1 MSGPVENLE
10 AVAVMP
16 PPRYRDAHSGLRAP
30 AQLPI
35 AAALALLLSICA
47 GAAVLAVQGQR
58 HAADAAREETIDDA
72 ASVLRD
78 KLLAAESG
86 QRGFLVTGRTALL
99 APYQAAREPIAT
111 ALDRLDTALAG
122 EPSRAAIA
130 RTLRGRVQRKLD
142 EMEHSV
148 ALNAGGQPEAAVAL
162 LNTRLG
168 EQLDSEIES
177 TLGTLQKSVGVAR
190 RAASARQE
198 RSTHLLLLAIAGAA
212 AGAIFMA
219 GLAARELRR
228 HLRLLHK
235 RESQLDRL
243 VESLEARVARRTRAL
258 EDANQRFQIALD
270 SAQVTVFSQHRDLT
284 YGWISQAF
292 REFSP
297 EQIVGLRDADI
308 MPAETAARLDAL
320 KRQVI
325 ETGEPA
331 RAEIRVD
338 FPPATI
344 WYDLHLVPTRGADG
358 AVNGL
363 VGGAAEISE
372 RKHYE
377 THVRMLMREVTHR
390 SKNLLAVVQALMR
403 QTAARAET
411 IEDFSVTFGARLDSL
426 AGAYDLLIKDDWRG
440 TTMDQL
446 VRSQL
451 GRFAVAQE
459 TQIEISGPSVRVPP
473 DATQNI
479 GMALHELATNAA
491 RYGALSVPSGRVRI
505 HWQVEADEAGAP
517 ACRMWWEESGGPVVR
532 APGKKG
538 FGQVVIERTV
548 ARAVG
553 GQVTLEYD
561 PEGIKWMLVFPL
573 KD

>member
-1 MSGPVENLE
+1 MSGPVEDLE
-10 AVAVMP
+10 AVAVSP
-16 PPRYRDAHSGLRAP
+16 PSYRNAHAGVLPR
-30 AQLPI
+30 AQLPL

-47 GAAVLAVQGQR
+47 GAAFLAIQGQR
-58 HAADAAREETIDDA
+58 QAADAAREETIDDA

-78 KLLAAESG
+78 QLLAAESG
-86 QRGFLVTGRTALL
+86 QRGFLVTGRAGLL
-99 APYQAAREPIAT
+99 APFQAARAPIGA
-111 ALDRLDTALAG
+111 ALDRLDAALASD
-122 EPSRAAIA
+122 PARAALA
-130 RTLRGRVQRKLD
+130 RNLRGQVKQKLD
-142 EMEHSV
+142 ELQRTI
-148 ALNAGGQPEAAVAL
+148 ALNAIGQPEAAVAL

-168 EQLDSEIES
+168 EQLDGGIETTLS
-177 TLGTLQKSVGVAR
+177 TLQRSVGVAR
-190 RAASARQE
+190 RAASERQA

-212 AGAIFMA
+212 LGAIFMA

-228 HLRLLHK
+228 HFRLLLK
-235 RESQLDRL
+235 RETQLDRL

-258 EDANQRFQIALD
+258 EDVNQRFQIALD

-284 YGWISQAF
+284 YSWISQAF
-292 REFSP
+292 REFTP
-297 EQIVGLRDADI
+297 ERIVGLRDADI
-308 MPAETAARLDAL
+308 MPPENAAQLDSL
-320 KRQVI
+320 KRRVI
-325 ETGEPA
+325 ERGEPE
-331 RAEIRVD
+331 RAEIRLD
-338 FPPATI
+338 FPPGTV
-344 WYDLHLVPTRGADG
+344 WYDLHLVPTRAADG
-358 AVNGL
+358 TVNGL

-411 IEDFSVTFGARLDSL
+411 IADFSVTFGARLDSL

-459 TQIEISGPSVRVPP
+459 TQIDISGPLVRVPP

-491 RYGALSVPSGRVRI
+491 RYGALSVRSGRVRI
-505 HWQVEADEAGAP
+505 HWQVETDQDGAP
-517 ACRMWWEESGGPVVR
+517 ACRIWWEESGGPEVR
-532 APGKKG
+532 APDKKG
-538 FGQVVIERTV
+538 FGQIVIERTV

-561 PEGIKWMLVFPL
+561 PLGIRWMLVFPL

>member
-1 MSGPVENLE
+1 MEDLD
-10 AVAVMP
+10 AVGVMP
-16 PPRYRDAHSGLRAP
+16 PPGFRRAEAGLHPR

-47 GAAVLAVQGQR
+47 GAAFLAVQSQ
-58 HAADAAREETIDDA
+58 HQAADAAHEETIDDA
-72 ASVLRD
+72 AGVLRD
-78 KLLAAESG
+78 QLLAAESG
-86 QRGFLVTGRTALL
+86 QRGFLVTGRAGLL
-99 APYQAAREPIAT
+99 EPYQAARAPIET
-111 ALDRLDTALAG
+111 ALDRLDAALAG
-122 EPSRAAIA
+122 EPSRAALA
-130 RTLRGRVQRKLD
+130 RTLRGQVQQKLD
-142 EMEHSV
+142 ELQRSI

-168 EQLDSEIES
+168 EQLDADIEA
-177 TLGTLQKSVGVAR
+177 TLATLQKTVGAAR

-198 RSTHLLLLAIAGAA
+198 RSTNLLILAIASAA

-228 HLRLLHK
+228 HLRLLRK
-235 RESQLDRL
+235 RELQLDRL

-258 EDANQRFQIALD
+258 EDVNQRFQIALD

-284 YGWISQAF
+284 YSWISQAF
-292 REFSP
+292 RDFSA

-308 MPAETAARLDAL
+308 MPPETAAQLDGL
-320 KRQVI
+320 KRHVI
-325 ETGEPA
+325 ETGEAA
-331 RAEIRVD
+331 RAEIRID

-344 WYDLHLVPTRGADG
+344 WYDLHLVPTRGPDG

-403 QTAARAET
+403 QTATRAET

-459 TQIEISGPSVRVPP
+459 MQIEISGPPVRVPP

-491 RYGALSVPSGRVRI
+491 RYGALSVPDGRVRI

-517 ACRMWWEESGGPVVR
+517 SCRIWWEESGGPRVM

-538 FGQVVIERTV
+538 FGQIVIERTV

-561 PEGIKWMLVFPL
+561 PLGLKWMLVFPL
-573 KD
+573 RD

>member
-1 MSGPVENLE
+1 VSGPVEDLE
-10 AVAVMP
+10 AVAVSP
-16 PPRYRDAHSGLRAP
+16 PSYRNAHAGVLPR
-30 AQLPI
+30 AQLPL

-47 GAAVLAVQGQR
+47 GAAFLAIQGQR
-58 HAADAAREETIDDA
+58 QAADAAREETIDDA

-78 KLLAAESG
+78 QLLAAESG
-86 QRGFLVTGRTALL
+86 QRGFLVTGRAGLL
-99 APYQAAREPIAT
+99 APFQAARAPIGA
-111 ALDRLDTALAG
+111 ALDRLDAALASD
-122 EPSRAAIA
+122 PARAALA
-130 RTLRGRVQRKLD
+130 RNLRGQVKQKLD
-142 EMEHSV
+142 ELQRTI
-148 ALNAGGQPEAAVAL
+148 ALNAIGQPEAAVAL

-168 EQLDSEIES
+168 EQLDGGIETTLS
-177 TLGTLQKSVGVAR
+177 TLQRSVGVAR
-190 RAASARQE
+190 RAASERQA

-212 AGAIFMA
+212 LGAIFMA

-228 HLRLLHK
+228 HFRLLLK
-235 RESQLDRL
+235 RETQLDRL

-258 EDANQRFQIALD
+258 EDVNQRFQIALD

-284 YGWISQAF
+284 YSWISQAF
-292 REFSP
+292 REFTP
-297 EQIVGLRDADI
+297 ERIVGLRDADI
-308 MPAETAARLDAL
+308 MPPENAAQLDSL
-320 KRQVI
+320 KRRVI
-325 ETGEPA
+325 ERGEPE
-331 RAEIRVD
+331 RAEIRLD
-338 FPPATI
+338 FPPGTV
-344 WYDLHLVPTRGADG
+344 WYDLHLVPTRAADG
-358 AVNGL
+358 TVNGL

-411 IEDFSVTFGARLDSL
+411 IADFSVTFGARLDSL

-459 TQIEISGPSVRVPP
+459 TQIDISGPLVRVPP

-491 RYGALSVPSGRVRI
+491 RYGALSVRSGRVRI
-505 HWQVEADEAGAP
+505 HWQVETDQDGAP
-517 ACRMWWEESGGPVVR
+517 ACRIWWEESGGPEVR
-532 APGKKG
+532 APDKKG
-538 FGQVVIERTV
+538 FGQIVIERTV

-561 PEGIKWMLVFPL
+561 PLGIRWMLVFPL

>member
-1 MSGPVENLE
+1 M
-10 AVAVMP
+10 
-16 PPRYRDAHSGLRAP
+16 
-30 AQLPI
+30 
-35 AAALALLLSICA
+35 
-47 GAAVLAVQGQR
+47 
-58 HAADAAREETIDDA
+58 
-72 ASVLRD
+72 
-78 KLLAAESG
+78 
-86 QRGFLVTGRTALL
+86 QRG
-99 APYQAAREPIAT
+99 I
-111 ALDRLDTALAG
+111 
-122 EPSRAAIA
+122 
-130 RTLRGRVQRKLD
+130 
-142 EMEHSV
+142 
-148 ALNAGGQPEAAVAL
+148 ALNTSGQPEAAVAL
-162 LNTRLG
+162 LNTEQN
-168 EQLDSEIES
+168 EQLGNRIE
-177 TLGTLQKSVGVAR
+177 TALGTLQKSVGAAR
-190 RAASARQE
+190 RQATARQE
-198 RSTHLLLLAIAGAA
+198 RFTQLLILAIAGAA

-270 SAQVTVFSQHRDLT
+270 SAQVTVFSQNRDLT
-284 YGWISQAF
+284 YSWISQAF
-292 REFSP
+292 RNYSP
-297 EQIVGLRDADI
+297 EEMVGRRDADI
-308 MPAETAARLDAL
+308 VPPETAAELDRL

-325 ETGEPA
+325 ETGRPA

-338 FPPATI
+338 YPPATI
-344 WYDLHLVPTRGADG
+344 WYDVHLVATRGADG

-403 QTAARAET
+403 QTATRADS
-411 IEDFSVTFGARLDSL
+411 IEEFSTAFGARLDSL

-459 TQIEISGPSVRVPP
+459 TQIEISGPLVRVPP

-491 RYGALSVPSGRVRI
+491 RYGALSVPDGRVRI
-505 HWQVEADEAGAP
+505 AWQVEADEAGAP
-517 ACRMWWEESGGPVVR
+517 SCRIWWEESGGPPVR
-532 APGKKG
+532 APGKRG
-538 FGQVVIERTV
+538 FGQIVIERTV

-561 PEGIKWMLVFPL
+561 PLGLKWMLVFPL